1 MRDHRNEFSLVVAGA
16 GLLFSAA
23 MSFSQQPAGQQPAA
37 LTAREIFYAAPA
49 GNEAKPAQTKAP
61 AAKSTAKA
69 PAQKT
74 EASSKSAP
82 VQGPEKTATSTVQAA
97 NSSTKSS
104 ETATNSH
111 STSTSTSTTTIVPVT
126 LASLT
131 RKPLGVR
138 LSVSKNG
145 QDAELPPDTTFR
157 PGDRVRFNIQVSD
170 AGYLYIVNR
179 GSSGIWTPLYPLPG
193 QPEAS
198 NAVEPGKTYYV
209 PSRDR
214 NFIVS
219 DPPGEEKLFIVLSRE
234 PGLDPQTLALEMSQR
249 DSGKSAQS
257 SREAPARAAKQQTP
271 TIVSQNVS
279 PITDDTVNEMR
290 KFYARDLII
299 ETVDDQTSGS
309 VKENAVYAV
318 NPSNTDDARVV
329 LDAEIKHH

>member
-1 MRDHRNEFSLVVAGA
+1 MKDLRNKTSLAVAGA
-16 GLLFSAA
+16 GFLLSAA
-23 MSFSQQPAGQQPAA
+23 ISFSQQPASQQPAG
-37 LTAREIFYAAPA
+37 LTAREIFYAVPPA
-49 GNEAKPAQTKAP
+49 NDAKPTQTKAA
-61 AAKSTAKA
+61 AAKSTTSKSSTPRTEAISKTTPTA
-69 PAQKT
+69 NTATTSTPAVPPRTSGQTASTPAQT
-74 EASSKSAP
+74 GTNS
-82 VQGPEKTATSTVQAA
+82 GSTV
-97 NSSTKSS
+97 
-104 ETATNSH
+104 
-111 STSTSTSTTTIVPVT
+111 VPVT

-145 QDAELPPDTTFR
+145 QDTELPPDTTFH

-170 AGYLYIVNR
+170 TGYLYIVNR
-179 GSSGIWTPLYPLPG
+179 GSSGTWTPLYPLPG

-198 NAVEPGKTYYV
+198 NAVAPGKTYYI

-219 DPPGEEKLFIVLSRE
+219 DPPGEEKLFIVLSRT

-249 DSGKSAQS
+249 ESGK
-257 SREAPARAAKQQTP
+257 AAQTP
-271 TIVSQNVS
+271 RDTPAKSTRQQSPPMVSQS
-279 PITDDTVNEMR
+279 IAPMTDDTVDQLR

-318 NPSNTDDARVV
+318 NPVDNDDARVV
-329 LDAEIKHH
+329 LDAQIKHQ